1 MLKRIA
7 LIFLATFLFF
17 IPSHA
22 KAAPKPVEIY
32 INEKKI
38 NADVAP
44 VMVNG
49 RTLVP
54 LRVVSENLGAEV
66 LWDNVKKTVTVKAPS
81 KTILL
86 KINDSRARVDGR
98 EITLDVPAKIV
109 NNRTMV
115 PLRFIGEALG
125 AKVSWDND
133 AKRVIITRI
142 SARIVDFSYEVI
154 GGRNSVVIRGD
165 SPLEYEAKQEESQNR
180 LAVEVKAQLATS
192 DGALYIYDEFM
203 ETAVIESLQE
213 EPPLSRVVLEIKPD
227 ATFQI
232 SRSEDKKSIIISF
245 NNMLHK
251 VEIDDRDEKV
261 AAKIFTVKPAE
272 VNYFFLADPDRLVLD
287 VKGAVLSAKTPE
299 LPENDFV
306 KDIRLGQF
314 SVNPDTVRVVFD
326 LKSDVNYQVFQEKNV
341 ISVVFSGPQTVE
353 DLDVKSENYRT
364 AVEITASG
372 EIGYEIKE
380 DVAKKQLRIV
390 IPGVAVDQS
399 LLKNDKID
407 VYDGVIDYIEL
418 SRVKDLKNY
427 NLQVV
432 INLNRFTGYQLLT
445 APPSSRIELIIYKS
459 PLQNKIIVVDPGH
472 GGSDPGAGAGGVQ
485 EKDLNLD
492 IALRLKKLLEDGGA
506 KVLMTRDK
514 DIFVNLY
521 TRAGIANEV
530 GADLFV
536 SIHNNASEKPD
547 TSGTETLY
555 YPAPEKKALAMA
567 IQKAVVQ
574 SLGLPDRGIV
584 ERPGLVVTRETRM
597 PSALVE
603 VAFMTNKNDLKL
615 LMTEEFRQKAAEGIA
630 GGIINYITGQGQ

>member
-7 LIFLATFLFF
+7 LIFLASILFF
-17 IPSHA
+17 IPSYA
-22 KAAPKPVEIY
+22 KAAPKPIEIY

-38 NADVAP
+38 DSDVAP

-54 LRVVSENLGAEV
+54 LRVISENLGAEV
-66 LWDNVKKTVTVKAPS
+66 LWDNIQKTVTVKAPS

-86 KINDSRARVDGR
+86 KINDTRARIDER

-115 PLRFIGEALG
+115 PLRFISEALG

-142 SARIVDFSYEVI
+142 NARIVDFSYEVI
-154 GGRNSVVIRGD
+154 GGRNSLVIRGD
-165 SPLEYEAKQEESQNR
+165 SSLEYEAKQEDSQNR
-180 LAVEVKAQLATS
+180 LAVEIKAQLATS
-192 DGALYIYDEFM
+192 DSALYIYDEFM
-203 ETAVIESLQE
+203 ETAVIESLQD
-213 EPPLSRVVLEIKPD
+213 EPPLSRVVLELKQD
-227 ATFQI
+227 VTFQI
-232 SRSEDKKSIIISF
+232 SRSEDKKSITISLY
-245 NNMLHK
+245 NMLHK

-261 AAKIFTVKPAE
+261 VAKIFTVKPSD

-299 LPENDFV
+299 LPKNDFI
-306 KDIRLGQF
+306 KEIRLGQF

-341 ISVVFSGPQTVE
+341 ISVIFSGPQTVE

-364 AVEITASG
+364 TVKITASG

-390 IPGVAVDQS
+390 IPGVAIDQS
-399 LLKNDKID
+399 LLKKDKVD

-418 SRVKDLKNY
+418 SRVKGLKNY

-432 INLNRFTGYQLLT
+432 INLNHFTGYELLT
-445 APPSSRIELIIYKS
+445 DPPSSRIELLIYKS

-472 GGSDPGAGAGGVQ
+472 GGSDPGAGAGDVQ

-530 GADLFV
+530 DADLFV

-555 YPAPEKKALAMA
+555 YPTPEKKALAMA